1 MASSSSQKFNILSKL
16 STVIFFLYLS
26 TFASAATLKV
36 GFYRSS
42 CPNAEAI
49 VKKVV
54 NKAISLNPGA
64 AAGLIR
70 LHFHDCFIR
79 GCEGSVLLKS
89 TPGHPTERDHP
100 SNFPSLQGFEIIDE
114 AKAYLE
120 SACPNTVSCA
130 DILAFAARDSARKVG
145 GISSSFDN

>member
-1 MASSSSQKFNILSKL
+1 MGWFLSLSFFTFKFK
-16 STVIFFLYLS
+16 
-26 TFASAATLKV
+26 
-36 GFYRSS
+36 
-42 CPNAEAI
+42 
-49 VKKVV
+49 
-54 NKAISLNPGA
+54 
-64 AAGLIR
+64 
-70 LHFHDCFIR
+70 